1 MFARYRWRPRAMAR
15 WEKAQTMVGFVVV
28 VGMVAFVA
36 LGALVWTVPVR
47 GARPRPAAP
56 WPVEAYALGTVP
68 KDGELEIQHLRTT
81 WPQAEEWAVTR
92 SLAAD
97 VDEVYVRRNRTTWIW
112 RNGEQIRKITRG
124 GHGDAPHPVVARLA
138 KDEHV

>member
-1 MFARYRWRPRAMAR
+1 
-15 WEKAQTMVGFVVV
+15 MVGFVVV
-28 VGMVAFVA
+28 VAFVA
-36 LGALVWTVPVR
+36 LGALVWTVPAR

-68 KDGELEIQHLRTT
+68 KDGELEIQHRRTT

-97 VDEVYVRRNRTTWIW
+97 VDEVYVRRNRITWVW
-112 RNGEQIRKITRG
+112 RNGEQVRKVTRG
-124 GHGDAPHPVVARLA
+124 GHGDTPHLVGARTVQD
-138 KDEHV
+138 KPT